1 MVAKD
6 FAVKGLSMSIVT
18 IAPTLQLSSARKA
31 REFVA
36 QYDQGRDGAVTLF
49 LVGIRDLKHINER
62 YGRETGDV
70 VIRKTG
76 ARLLTYFRESLAT
89 VPVLA
94 RLPGREFL
102 IAVAGEHSATEL
114 EAAARRLVSLL
125 SDELGGMSAPLHISP
140 RVGIAIAGEA
150 ESGADLL
157 QRAHEALAQAYS
169 RKGRK
174 YSFAGPAI
182 RGGSQQAALLDKG
195 LRSAIASGEIIIL
208 LQPQFEV
215 ASGRLSGAEALA
227 RWHHPEIGEVG
238 AGRLFAS
245 ADRCDLREELSAL
258 IQQEAVSIASRWTG
272 GLADLRLAVNLGAEE
287 LGEGYADRM
296 AAILRDSGFSA
307 KRLTLEL
314 TEESLVRDIDLAAAE
329 LNKLRAQGIRIAVD
343 DFGTGYSSLSYLSA
357 LPLDYLK
364 LDKGMTPAI
373 TGASRDR
380 VVLRAIIAMAK
391 ALELKIIAEGVEREE
406 ELEMLRL
413 EGCDYFQGFLRSKPL
428 SPSDFE
434 RFALLNG

>member
-6 FAVKGLSMSIVT
+6 FAVKGLSMSNAT

-174 YSFAGPAI
+174 YAFAEPAI
-182 RGGSQQAALLDKG
+182 RGSSQQAALLDKG

-215 ASGRLSGAEALA
+215 ATGRLSGAEALA

-238 AGRLFAS
+238 AGRVVCIGRSLRFARGIVG
-245 ADRCDLREELSAL
+245 ADPAGGSIHCRAL
-258 IQQEAVSIASRWTG
+258 DGRTCRFATCGQSGCGRVGR
-272 GLADLRLAVNLGAEE
+272 RLCRPHG
-287 LGEGYADRM
+287 
-296 AAILRDSGFSA
+296 
-307 KRLTLEL
+307 
-314 TEESLVRDIDLAAAE
+314 RDIA
-329 LNKLRAQGIRIAVD
+329 GFRIC
-343 DFGTGYSSLSYLSA
+343 S
-357 LPLDYLK
+357 
-364 LDKGMTPAI
+364 
-373 TGASRDR
+373 
-380 VVLRAIIAMAK
+380 RAIDARID
-391 ALELKIIAEGVEREE
+391 R
-406 ELEMLRL
+406 R
-413 EGCDYFQGFLRSKPL
+413 KPGT
-428 SPSDFE
+428 
-434 RFALLNG
+434 RY